1 MHYKKFWNRFHKSM
15 YNLDLEDNADN
26 NVMFDKPWS
35 KVNDIDI
42 SNMAKKLSQMGPRSF
57 HEKCGEWNGSV
68 LSVDK
73 KQIPK
78 EIICWAKERG
88 IS

>member
-57 HEKCGEWNGSV
+57 HGKCGEWNGPV

-73 KQIPK
+73 KQVPK
-78 EIICWAKERG
+78 EIIYWAKERG